1 MSAGNDKLERSAPGM
16 PAARCGRLA
25 SPGRRG
31 VLCGI
36 AKLPVLRRV
45 ATPEMLTAIAATEPI
60 LPSAAE
66 PYLWAL
72 LAAGLVGVMGG
83 FFAVWFI
90 MRQSRRLAEQSAQAH
105 LELAKREAAVAAQE
119 MISKAEED
127 IRNREAEMNRDFD
140 RRKIEVELML
150 REIRSHEESLALLD
164 YQLEQRQERLAR
176 EASAIKQARDA
187 MRDLSKSLRKRLE
200 GAAHLDGEEIR
211 KQLRDEVAFECQ
223 EELRALRKELIER
236 SEQEVVQEGK
246 RILVAAMQRLAG
258 KPNNDITAT
267 IVQLPSEEMKGRIIG
282 REGRNIKSFE
292 AATGCTLLI
301 DESPQMVL
309 ISSFDPVRREVAK
322 LALEGLVKDGR
333 IHPAS
338 IEEYVGR
345 ARQELDLHV
354 AQIGEE
360 AVDRLK
366 ISGLH
371 PEVIKLL
378 GKLRFRFSYTQNVLD
393 HSIEVAQLCSML
405 ASELGL
411 EPNVA
416 KRAGLLH
423 DIGKAIEGEYE
434 GSHALIGAD
443 FVRRYGETTIVVNAV
458 AAHHNE
464 VKPETIYA
472 GLVILA
478 DAVSASRP
486 GARAESMTSYI
497 ERLGRLEKLAM
508 TMPGVQQAFAIQ
520 AGREVRV
527 VVQPNVVT
535 DEQAH
540 QLAKALRKKIEEEL
554 DYPST
559 IKITVIREQ
568 RYTETAT

>member
-1 MSAGNDKLERSAPGM
+1 
-16 PAARCGRLA
+16 
-25 SPGRRG
+25 
-31 VLCGI
+31 
-36 AKLPVLRRV
+36 
-45 ATPEMLTAIAATEPI
+45 MLTVIAAAAAKQPI
-60 LPSAAE
+60 QADVAE
-66 PYLWAL
+66 PYLWVVVVAAL
-72 LAAGLVGVMGG
+72 AGLAIGY
-83 FFAVWFI
+83 AAIWI
-90 MRQSRRLAEQSAQAH
+90 LLRQTRRLAKEKAESH
-105 LELAKREAAVAAQE
+105 IELAKREAAVAAQE
-119 MISKAEED
+119 IVSKAEEE
-127 IRNREAEMNRDFD
+127 IRNREAEFNRDFD
-140 RRKIEVELML
+140 RRKIETEMML
-150 REIRSHEESLALLD
+150 REIRSHEESLGLLD
-164 YQLEQRQERLAR
+164 YQLEQRQDRLAR
-176 EASAIKQARDA
+176 EAAAIKQARDA

-200 GAAHLDGEEIR
+200 GVASLDGEEVR
-211 KQLRDEVAFECQ
+211 KQLRDEVTFECQ
-223 EELRALRKELIER
+223 EELRALRKELLER
-236 SEQEVVQEGK
+236 SEQDLVQEGK
-246 RILVAAMQRLAG
+246 RILVTTMQRLAS

-267 IVQLPSEEMKGRIIG
+267 IVQLPTEEMKGRIIG
-282 REGRNIKSFE
+282 REGRNIKAFE
-292 AATGCTLLI
+292 AATGTTLLI

-309 ISSFDPVRREVAK
+309 ISSFDPVRREIARM
-322 LALEGLVKDGR
+322 ALDSLVKDGR

-338 IEEYVGR
+338 IEESVNR
-345 ARQELDLHV
+345 ARGELDLSV
-354 AQIGEE
+354 AQMGEE

-371 PEVIKLL
+371 PEIIKLL

-423 DIGKAIEGEYE
+423 DIGKSIEGEYE

-443 FVRRYGETTIVVNAV
+443 FIRRYGETTIVVNAV
-458 AAHHNE
+458 AAHHEE
-464 VKPETIYA
+464 VKPETVYA

-478 DAVSASRP
+478 DAISASRP
-486 GARAESMTSYI
+486 GARAESMTSYL
-497 ERLGRLEKLAM
+497 ERLGRLERLAM

-535 DEQAH
+535 DDQAH
-540 QLAKALRKKIEEEL
+540 ALAKTLRLKIEQEL

>member
-1 MSAGNDKLERSAPGM
+1 
-16 PAARCGRLA
+16 
-25 SPGRRG
+25 
-31 VLCGI
+31 
-36 AKLPVLRRV
+36 
-45 ATPEMLTAIAATEPI
+45 MLTIIAAITKPA
-60 LPSAAE
+60 LTSSAAE

-83 FFAVWFI
+83 FFGVWFI
-90 MRQSRRLAEQSAQAH
+90 MRQSRRLAEQSAASH
-105 LELAKREAAVAAQE
+105 LELARREAAVTAQE
-119 MISKAEED
+119 MIGKAEED
-127 IRNREAEMNRDFD
+127 IRAREAEMNRDFD
-140 RRKIEVELML
+140 RRKIEIELML

-200 GAAHLDGEEIR
+200 GVASLDGEEVR
-211 KQLRDEVAFECQ
+211 KQLREEVVFECQ
-223 EELRALRKELIER
+223 EELRALRKELLER
-236 SEQEVVQEGK
+236 SEQEVVQESK
-246 RILVAAMQRLAG
+246 RILVATMQRLAS

-292 AATGCTLLI
+292 AATATTLLI

-309 ISSFDPVRREVAK
+309 ISSFDPVRREIAK
-322 LALEGLVKDGR
+322 LALESLVKDGR

-338 IEEYVGR
+338 IEEFVNR
-345 ARQELDLHV
+345 ARQDMDLHV

-371 PEVIKLL
+371 PEIIKLL
-378 GKLRFRFSYTQNVLD
+378 GRLRFRFSYTQNVLD

-423 DIGKAIEGEYE
+423 DIGKSIEGEYE

-443 FVRRYGETTIVVNAV
+443 FIRRYGETTIVVNAV
-458 AAHHNE
+458 AAHHAE

-478 DAVSASRP
+478 DAISASRP

-527 VVQPNVVT
+527 VVQPSVVT

-540 QLAKALRKKIEEEL
+540 LLAKNLRKKIEEEL

-559 IKITVIREQ
+559 IKVTVIREQ

>member
-1 MSAGNDKLERSAPGM
+1 
-16 PAARCGRLA
+16 
-25 SPGRRG
+25 
-31 VLCGI
+31 
-36 AKLPVLRRV
+36 
-45 ATPEMLTAIAATEPI
+45 MLTVIAATKQLSQTAE
-60 LPSAAE
+60 AE

-72 LAAGLVGVMGG
+72 GLAIVVGLGLGYLV
-83 FFAVWFI
+83 VWLF
-90 MRQSRRLAEQSAQAH
+90 MRQSRRLACEQAASH
-105 LELAKREAAVAAQE
+105 MTLAKREAAVAAQE
-119 MISKAEED
+119 IINKAEED
-127 IRNREAEMNRDFD
+127 IRNREAELNRDLD
-140 RRKIEVELML
+140 RRKIEIEVML
-150 REIRSHEESLALLD
+150 REIRSHEESLGLLD
-164 YQLEQRQERLAR
+164 YQLEQRQDRLAR
-176 EASAIKQARDA
+176 EATAIKQARDA

-200 GAAHLDGEEIR
+200 GVASLDGEEIR
-211 KQLRDEVAFECQ
+211 KQLREEITFECQ
-223 EELRALRKELIER
+223 EELRALRKELLER
-236 SEQEVVQEGK
+236 SEQDLVQEGK
-246 RILVAAMQRLAG
+246 RILVATMQRLAS

-267 IVQLPSEEMKGRIIG
+267 IVQLPTEEMKGRIIG

-292 AATGCTLLI
+292 AATGTTLLI

-322 LALEGLVKDGR
+322 LALEALVKDGR

-338 IEEYVGR
+338 IEEFVNR
-345 ARQELDLHV
+345 ARQEMDLHV

-371 PEVIKLL
+371 PESVKLL

-393 HSIEVAQLCSML
+393 HSIEVAQLCAML

-411 EPNVA
+411 EPNIA

-423 DIGKAIEGEYE
+423 DIGKSIEGEYE
-434 GSHALIGAD
+434 GSHAIIGAD
-443 FVRRYGETTIVVNAV
+443 FIRRYGETDIVVNAV
-458 AAHHNE
+458 AAHHAE
-464 VKPETIYA
+464 VKPETVYA

-478 DAVSASRP
+478 DAISASRP

-497 ERLGRLEKLAM
+497 ERLGRLERLAM
-508 TMPGVQQAFAIQ
+508 TMPGVQMAFAIQ

-527 VVQPNVVT
+527 VVQPSVVT
-535 DEQAH
+535 DDQAH
-540 QLAKALRKKIEEEL
+540 ALAKTLRLKIEQEL